1 MSTVEL
7 TDAIDRVVIVEGEEE
22 LVPRLEWIR
31 FADKLECLARIA
43 GEDDAVDLWRGVEE
57 PEHSASARLD
67 QLRGSGGGR
76 ISRMRVAKD
85 ARREQ
90 RAVPLNLG
98 RGIETGSGVV
108 EIHLSQ
114 IVESTEFLRPQVVED

>member
-1 MSTVEL
+1 
-7 TDAIDRVVIVEGEEE
+7 
-22 LVPRLEWIR
+22 
-31 FADKLECLARIA
+31 
-43 GEDDAVDLWRGVEE
+43 
-57 PEHSASARLD
+57 
-67 QLRGSGGGR
+67 
-76 ISRMRVAKD
+76 MRVAKD

-114 IVESTEFLRPQVVED
+114 IVKSTEFLRPQVVKD